1 MSSDNKLLTKN
12 NKGQIKLSMLT
23 VYDYSMAKAMD
34 GCVDIFLVGDSLG
47 MVVYGQKNTH
57 KVTMS
62 QMIAHT
68 RAVAL
73 GTSQSIVVADMPKG
87 SYELHKKALDNAKKL
102 IKSGAQFVKIENY
115 PEIATILV
123 KSGIKVFGHVG
134 LTPQTVTEFKLQG
147 KTPDSAYK
155 ITQTALELEKAGCS
169 AVVLECVPQQLAKE
183 ITAKLKIPIIG
194 IGSGKFCDGQVLV
207 SYDLLGL
214 YNDFKPKFVK
224 QYANLSLQL
233 QTASKEF
240 DSEVK
245 KGLFP
250 L

>member
-1 MSSDNKLLTKN
+1 MNLKK
-12 NKGQIKLSMLT
+12 QQPKLSMLT
-23 VYDYSMAKAMD
+23 VYDYSMAKAID
-34 GCVDIFLVGDSLG
+34 GCIDILLVGDSLG
-47 MVVYGQKNTH
+47 MVVYGQPNTH

-68 RAVAL
+68 RAVCL
-73 GTSQSIVVADMPKG
+73 GSNKSIVVADMPKG
-87 SYELHKKALDNAKKL
+87 SYESAQKAVRNASKL
-102 IKSGAQFVKIENY
+102 ISAGAQFVKIENY
-115 PEIATILV
+115 PDIANILS

-134 LTPQTVTEFKLQG
+134 LTPQTITNFKLQG
-147 KTPDSAYK
+147 KTEQSANK
-155 ITQTALELEKAGCS
+155 ILETSIELEKAGCS
-169 AVVLECVPQQLAKE
+169 AIVLECIPQELAKR
-183 ITAKLKIPIIG
+183 ITSTLKIPTIG

-224 QYANLSLQL
+224 QYADLSKQL
-233 QTASKEF
+233 QEATTKF

-245 KGLFP
+245 AGYFP

>member
-1 MSSDNKLLTKN
+1 MSSVNKLLTKY
-12 NKGQIKLSMLT
+12 NKGQAKLSMLT

-47 MVVYGQKNTH
+47 MVIYGQKNTH

-68 RAVAL
+68 RAVSLA
-73 GTSQSIVVADMPKG
+73 TSQSIVVADMPKG
-87 SYELHKKALDNAKKL
+87 SYEHNQKALVNANKL
-102 IKSGAQFVKIENY
+102 IKSGAEFVKIENY
-115 PEIATILV
+115 PDIADMLT
-123 KSGIKVFGHVG
+123 KMGIKVFGHVG
-134 LTPQTVTEFKLQG
+134 LTPQTITDFKLQG
-147 KTPDSAYK
+147 KTLESASK
-155 ITQTALELEKAGCS
+155 IKQTALELEKAGCS
-169 AVVLECVPQQLAKE
+169 AVVLECIPQQLAKE
-183 ITAKLKIPIIG
+183 ITETLKIPTIG

-224 QYANLSLQL
+224 QYANLSQQL
-233 QTASKEF
+233 QAASKEF

-250 L
+250 V

>member
-1 MSSDNKLLTKN
+1 MSSNNKLLSNYRKP
-12 NKGQIKLSMLT
+12 QAKLSMLT
-23 VYDYSMAKAMD
+23 IYDYSMAKAID

-47 MVVYGQKNTH
+47 MVVYGEKNTH

-68 RAVAL
+68 KAVAL
-73 GTSQSIVVADMPKG
+73 GANQSIVVADMPKG
-87 SYELHKKALDNAKKL
+87 SYEQKQKGLINANKL
-102 IKSGAQFVKIENY
+102 IKSGAEFVKIENY

-134 LTPQTVTEFKLQG
+134 LTPQTITDFKLQG
-147 KTPDSAYK
+147 KTPESAHK
-155 ITQTALELEKAGCS
+155 LKQIALELENAGCT
-169 AVVLECVPQQLAKE
+169 AVVLECIPEQLAEE
-183 ITAKLKIPIIG
+183 ITAALKIPTIG

-224 QYANLSLQL
+224 QYTNLSQQL
-233 QTASKEF
+233 QAASREF
-240 DSEVK
+240 DSEIK
-245 KGLFP
+245 NGLFP